1 MDFTARKTAASVL
14 ASTPPCRHRG
24 FAKCDFDRS
33 RASSLRGARLP
44 AYAAGAAASAEY
56 ARRAEE
62 GQSSQALQLLP
73 RRHVHRKP
81 VPVRRLE
88 FHHGGASCSAAQ
100 APGCFA
106 LAANFRAILRPAIQ
120 QAAVDAWSLG
130 SRQDRDRR
138 EAMWRG
144 RNSEPERGL
153 RIDCVGSPYS
163 TLGVYLEV
171 ISSAICRFKVV
182 RLVRW

>member
-1 MDFTARKTAASVL
+1 MVAPAVPPHKRLAAS
-14 ASTPPCRHRG
+14 
-24 FAKCDFDRS
+24 
-33 RASSLRGARLP
+33 RLP
-44 AYAAGAAASAEY
+44 PTSVQYCA
-56 ARRAEE
+56 
-62 GQSSQALQLLP
+62 
-73 RRHVHRKP
+73 
-81 VPVRRLE
+81 
-88 FHHGGASCSAAQ
+88 
-100 APGCFA
+100 
-106 LAANFRAILRPAIQ
+106 PAIQ